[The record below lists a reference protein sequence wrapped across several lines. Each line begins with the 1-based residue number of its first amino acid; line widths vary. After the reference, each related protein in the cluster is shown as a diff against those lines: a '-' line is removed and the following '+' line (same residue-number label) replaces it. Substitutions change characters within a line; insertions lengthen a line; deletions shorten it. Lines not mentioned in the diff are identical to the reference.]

1 MDPVDRKGM
10 VEGIRDL
17 SHAIVTHAVHVTDV
31 TAAFPDPARTLVF
44 EERPVHVLAR
54 GETVLLRLCDHVFH
68 VEVLSPL
75 RLEGGH
81 EILRVAAPE
90 RDLLRRLA
98 ARTERDAGMS
108 TAMLILVPMAMMA
121 VMALAGLSG
130 KSWMGGFMM
139 AFAILGFS
147 VAVLHVQTHATRR
160 LRRLARMAMGLPGIS
175 ERATS

>member
-1 MDPVDRKGM
+1 MDSADRGGLIDG
-10 VEGIRDL
+10 VADL
-17 SHAIVTHAVHVTDV
+17 AHAIVTHAVHVTDV

-44 EERPVHVLAR
+44 EGRPVHVLAR
-54 GETVLLRLCDHVFH
+54 GETILLRLCDHVFH
-68 VEVLSPL
+68 VEILSPL

-90 RDLLRRLA
+90 RDVLRRLA

-108 TAMLILVPMAMMA
+108 LAMLILVPITMVI

-139 AFAILGFS
+139 AFAILGS
-147 VAVLHVQTHATRR
+147 AIAVLHVQTHVTRR
-160 LRRLARMAMGLPGIS
+160 LRRMARRAMGLSIS
-175 ERATS
+175 CERKPA